1 MILPLDHRPALRTAL
16 RQLARGILA
25 FYAHAYSP
33 PRRPPGLGLGATLV
47 LGFAAVAVIS
57 VLAMATGA
65 PILAIGIAN
74 GARLVVREVRSDRAK
89 RAAAPARAFTR
100 SPDPIQVYGAAWSQ
114 AFLESRSLDRS
125 RAESGADL
133 LYRAAH
139 QPPPALRI
147 WTRSPRELFIAESLI
162 QTMLDAVGQGVETT
176 AAWEQA
182 LAEHQPDHADPAW
195 AITVAHVGS
204 QILAQTPLAPS
215 VTRLSPADP
224 ESRLTDSPSLPI
236 QNGIGKALHR
246 TRAQRIAVMSQLRFE
261 GRPEAS
267 EWVSRVG
274 VARSHGMAHLAW
286 HEYLRDT
293 AGRAM
298 PAEWSALGTMIRA
311 CDGWLLVRGAALF
324 LEPPLRTVE
333 DDQGRFH
340 SDAGPAIV
348 YADGFAVWAQHDVT
362 LPRVA
367 VESPADLTIDLLRAS
382 VFEDFERERQ
392 LIRIYGEARYRTEAS
407 ATLDLIAAEPMP
419 GMRRQLVE
427 AYGVGR
433 YATAVGEVIATDV
446 DGLGQARR
454 LWRVRRPN
462 DDLMVLVEV
471 ANSTPEA
478 DGSREAFWLRVPPHI
493 STCQGAVAWT
503 FGVNEGEYRPL
514 VET

>member
-182 LAEHQPDHADPAW
+182 LANIKGETSLDAYEFRRQ
-195 AITVAHVGS
+195 
-204 QILAQTPLAPS
+204 AQGRWVQL
-215 VTRLSPADP
+215 
-224 ESRLTDSPSLPI
+224 
-236 QNGIGKALHR
+236 ALHHPGG
-246 TRAQRIAVMSQLRFE
+246 Q
-261 GRPEAS
+261 GRGS
-267 EWVSRVG
+267 GRG
-274 VARSHGMAHLAW
+274 
-286 HEYLRDT
+286 
-293 AGRAM
+293 AGRGLM
-298 PAEWSALGTMIRA
+298 PS
-311 CDGWLLVRGAALF
+311 
-324 LEPPLRTVE
+324 
-333 DDQGRFH
+333 
-340 SDAGPAIV
+340 GP
-348 YADGFAVWAQHDVT
+348 G
-362 LPRVA
+362 
-367 VESPADLTIDLLRAS
+367 
-382 VFEDFERERQ
+382 
-392 LIRIYGEARYRTEAS
+392 
-407 ATLDLIAAEPMP
+407 
-419 GMRRQLVE
+419 
-427 AYGVGR
+427 
-433 YATAVGEVIATDV
+433 
-446 DGLGQARR
+446 
-454 LWRVRRPN
+454 
-462 DDLMVLVEV
+462 
-471 ANSTPEA
+471 
-478 DGSREAFWLRVPPHI
+478 
-493 STCQGAVAWT
+493 
-503 FGVNEGEYRPL
+503 
-514 VET
+514 